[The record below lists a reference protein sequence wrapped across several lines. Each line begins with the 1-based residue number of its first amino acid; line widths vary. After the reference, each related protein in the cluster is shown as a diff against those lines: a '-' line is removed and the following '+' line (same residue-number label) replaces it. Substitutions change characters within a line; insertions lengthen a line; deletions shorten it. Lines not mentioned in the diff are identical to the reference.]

1 MGSFLAF
8 PLAKPPDIF
17 DLPDSA
23 LIEADKDD
31 VYAECHSINLKF
43 CETMHLQ
50 NIRSKKEIVKF
61 YEYRRHWSGVVEKLT
76 EKYPQWTSKDILN
89 LRYQFEVFVRDQ
101 GYLLHYATFNEM
113 LDVFQDATSPEQR
126 RTMFESVDTRQ
137 YNAINFEEYLQL
149 MNNINIGTPVPRP
162 PGIEQDRD
170 EIMNLLSDLSEAD
183 TFSQMCYGLF

>member
-8 PLAKPPDIF
+8 PLAKPPEIF

-23 LIEADKDD
+23 LIEADKED
-31 VYAECHSINLKF
+31 VYAECHAINVKF
-43 CETMHLQ
+43 CETMHRQ
-50 NIRSKKEIVKF
+50 NMRSKKEVAMF
-61 YEYRRHWSGVVEKLT
+61 YEYRRHWSEVVEKLK
-76 EKYPQWTSKDILN
+76 EKYPQWTSEDILN

-126 RTMFESVDTRQ
+126 RAMFNSVDTRR

-162 PGIEQDRD
+162 PGIEDDRD
-170 EIMNLLSDLSEAD
+170 EIMNLVSDLSEAY
-183 TFSQMCYGLF
+183 TFSQICNGLF

>member
-8 PLAKPPDIF
+8 PLAKPPEIF

-23 LIEADKDD
+23 LIEADKED
-31 VYAECHSINLKF
+31 VYAECHTINVKF
-43 CETMHLQ
+43 CETMHRQ
-50 NIRSKKEIVKF
+50 NMRSKKEVAMF
-61 YEYRRHWSGVVEKLT
+61 YEYRRHWSEVVEKLK
-76 EKYPQWTSKDILN
+76 EKYPQWTSEDILN

-126 RTMFESVDTRQ
+126 RAMFDSVDTRQ

-162 PGIEQDRD
+162 PGIEDDRD
-170 EIMNLLSDLSEAD
+170 EIMNLVSDLSEAY
-183 TFSQMCYGLF
+183 TFSQICYGLF

>member
-17 DLPDSA
+17 DLPDAA
-23 LIEADKDD
+23 LIDADKDD
-31 VYAECHSINLKF
+31 VYAECNSINVTLCKV
-43 CETMHLQ
+43 THRQ
-50 NIRSKKEIVKF
+50 NMRAKKEAAMF
-61 YEYRRHWSGVVEKLT
+61 YEYRCHWSEVVEKLK

-89 LRYQFEVFVRDQ
+89 LRNQFEVFVRDQ
-101 GYLLHYATFNEM
+101 GYLLHFTTFNEM
-113 LDVFQDATSPEQR
+113 LDVFQDTTSPEQR
-126 RTMFESVDTRQ
+126 RAMFESVDTRQ

-170 EIMNLLSDLSEAD
+170 EIMNLVSDLSEAS
-183 TFSQMCYGLF
+183 TFSQICYGLF